1 MPVHNYKIK
10 VHKNLTNKCFV
21 YIIVL
26 SVYIRSFTTNNYTMR
41 TRHQDLT
48 PRQVQDRIA
57 NRLFMSIIL
66 AWAVMTLIFTMAS
79 NQIAEAGYEEEIA
92 PKVVEH
98 EVTPP
103 TNTSIGQTRS
113 YDNISFIVIHHTATR
128 DDLTAE
134 QMELSMRRTY
144 INNRGGKIVP
154 THYIIDKRGN
164 LQRVNAINIVV
175 WATLNDIANQQGI
188 HIELVGDFNIHHPT
202 EDQYNTLNSLIAKI
216 ENEVQG
222 RLLIKWHQDF
232 QAKNCPWVN
241 FDWSKVKNSRTL
253 SVWDELYF
261 TKITAYYTPQPSD
274 TMFSHWTY
282 EASKRVNGNGV
293 NAMWWDYKPDHKYT
307 HWACGRRWEFGT
319 VFDIKGRG
327 RVVCVDRGSAINNR
341 SFDIRYGDGENAL
354 RNIQWW
360 KIHPQQ
366 WKVTIVHL
374 P

>member
-1 MPVHNYKIK
+1 M
-10 VHKNLTNKCFV
+10 T
-21 YIIVL
+21 
-26 SVYIRSFTTNNYTMR
+26 

-48 PRQVQDRIA
+48 PRQVQDRLANWFFLAIIIA
-57 NRLFMSIIL
+57 WLI
-66 AWAVMTLIFTMAS
+66 MTLIFTMAS
-79 NQIAEAGYEEEIA
+79 NQIAEAGYEEELA

-144 INNRGGKIVP
+144 INNRGGKVIP

-222 RLLIKWHQDF
+222 RLLIKWHQNF
-232 QAKNCPWVN
+232 QAKNCPGKN
-241 FDWSKVKNSRTL
+241 FDFSRVVSKKSYIWQEL
-253 SVWDELYF
+253 SF
-261 TKITAYYTPQPSD
+261 NKITAYYTPLPTD
-274 TMFSHWTY
+274 TIFSHWTY
-282 EASKRVNGNGV
+282 EASKKVNGDIV
-293 NAMWWDYKPDHKYT
+293 NAMWWDYKDDHKYT
-307 HWACGRRWEFGT
+307 HGACGRRREFGT
-319 VFDIKGRG
+319 IFEIEWRG
-327 RVVCVDRGSAINNR
+327 RIVCVDRGSAINNR
-341 SFDIRYGDGENAL
+341 SFDIRYGIGENAL
-354 RNIQWW
+354 RNIQWG

-366 WKVTIVHL
+366 SSIKIVHL